1 MKLQLLLGTL
11 VFTAATANAQ
21 LATINEN
28 FDTFVAGPAG
38 PAAAW
43 PQKNWNRV
51 QNDTT
56 GPWVYAAGTTNK
68 TVQYYSFSS
77 SNTAGYLISPQ
88 IVAPDGTKT
97 VSFTAAI
104 TSGSASGATGT
115 IEVGLVNSTSDMT
128 SFTPIASV
136 INLNPTNTQYSLPV
150 PASSNQ
156 YIAFKIIGSA
166 MHTAIQMDDVVY
178 NNATLAVT
186 ENTKSNEE
194 IRFAVNTNNTALE
207 FVAKKDP
214 KNIQIYSASG
224 QKAAEGKLDRQSF
237 DISTL
242 HTGVYYTIIETAEG
256 KTIKS
261 KFIKK

>member
-1 MKLQLLLGTL
+1 MNLKLLLGTL
-11 VFTAATANAQ
+11 VLTAAPAHAQ
-21 LATINEN
+21 LASINEN
-28 FDTFVAGPAG
+28 FETFVTGPAG

-51 QNDTT
+51 QNATD

-68 TVQYYSFSS
+68 YVQYYSFSAP
-77 SNTAGYLISPQ
+77 NTAGYLITPQ

-97 VSFTAAI
+97 ISFTAAI
-104 TSGSASGATGT
+104 TSGSATGATGT
-115 IEVGLVNSTSDMT
+115 IEVGLVSGTSDMA
-128 SFTPIASV
+128 SFTPIASI
-136 INLNPTNTQYSLPV
+136 INLNPTNTPYSLTV

-166 MHTAIQMDDVVY
+166 MHTAIQIDDVVY
-178 NNATLAVT
+178 NNATLSVT
-186 ENTKSNEE
+186 DHIKSSDE
-194 IRFAVNTNNTALE
+194 IRFAVNSGNTALE
-207 FVAKKDP
+207 FVTRKDP

-224 QKAAEGKLDRQSF
+224 QKAAEGKLNRQQF

-242 HTGVYYTIIETAEG
+242 QTGVYYTIIETAEG